1 MSSYDRAR
9 ELLAALDSD
18 VQAERPRYYQAT
30 VLACV
35 QCGHRFGIV
44 NERAATQIANRASA
58 CKCGGR
64 VKIVGY
70 HARLEPLS
78 RKATSNG

>member
-1 MSSYDRAR
+1 MSQLDRAR
-9 ELLAALDSD
+9 ALLAALDSD
-18 VQAERPRYYQAT
+18 VQAERPKFYQAT

-44 NERAATQIANRASA
+44 NEMAAKQIERRESA

-64 VKIVGY
+64 VKIIGF
-70 HARLEPLS
+70 HARLEPRSKKEAS
-78 RKATSNG
+78 RG